1 MKYQN
6 KSEMHLSPKKFGGG
20 GTSNLKDTDIGG
32 SLIRERFSAI

>member
-1 MKYQN
+1 MKYKN

-20 GTSNLKDTDIGG
+20 TSNLTDTDIGG